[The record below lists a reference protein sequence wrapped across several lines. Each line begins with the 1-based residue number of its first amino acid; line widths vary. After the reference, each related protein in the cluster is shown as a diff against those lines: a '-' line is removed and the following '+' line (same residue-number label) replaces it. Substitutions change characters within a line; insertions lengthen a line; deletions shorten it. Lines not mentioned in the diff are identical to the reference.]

1 MYNHM
6 RPSQEGYICSQFE
19 FPNLSFHILR
29 RKQCGCWYC
38 TIEYV
43 LFSVIV
49 TVSTHLCVVRFV
61 FCCLMSLFQGHV
73 TCQNNFIL
81 TGVIQCIQL
90 FQERLS
96 EKMCTRQPR
105 KVIWDMIN
113 TLFLMTVDVEPTFVA
128 FHQQLRTYVC
138 GLACHSFKLLWRTGQ
153 TKPPTIPFGIV
164 PCTFSDDL
172 SQNSCMLHIK
182 IKFRLILIF
191 LTRVDIKFPLSPC
204 LNY

>member
-1 MYNHM
+1 M
-6 RPSQEGYICSQFE
+6 
-19 FPNLSFHILR
+19 
-29 RKQCGCWYC
+29 
-38 TIEYV
+38 

-113 TLFLMTVDVEPTFVA
+113 TLFLTTVAVKTNLFTFLW
-128 FHQQLRTYVC
+128 HSRTYVR
-138 GLACHSFKLLWRTGQ
+138 GLPCQISSNFFEEQGTQNYPQYLSGLSRALFPTTFLEIPVCKNLLGHIWQNEQRDLCCCCCFYFQ
-153 TKPPTIPFGIV
+153 TFRV
-164 PCTFSDDL
+164 LFSSYL
-172 SQNSCMLHIK
+172 TLCYLWEGLLH
-182 IKFRLILIF
+182 
-191 LTRVDIKFPLSPC
+191 TCYVM
-204 LNY
+204 